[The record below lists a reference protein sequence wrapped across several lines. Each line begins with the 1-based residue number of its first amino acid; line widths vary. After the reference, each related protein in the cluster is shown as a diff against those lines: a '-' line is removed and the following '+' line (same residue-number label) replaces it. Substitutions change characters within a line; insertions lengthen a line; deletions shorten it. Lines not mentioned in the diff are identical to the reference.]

1 MEFLKQKKK
10 IIVILGVLFLLLI
23 INTSVN
29 MVATGK
35 IDDEIQSTIKDLNVG
50 DDVEIEYEDI
60 SYSFIS
66 STLSFDNISIGEDD
80 EYLKIEELSIKFDP
94 DAIPSKK
101 DLQDGK
107 LEVDLSDFKLS
118 LENLKFVADGAVFKQ
133 KKLNINFD
141 GSFSGEKNML
151 STKYLLIDAEGI
163 DLSNDGIGASIG
175 NLGIKFESE
184 NSLNIMDIEREI
196 EKIKGFDDLGDM
208 SLEMNVENY
217 DLSRAIVKESNLDNL
232 GISELEGKEIEYR
245 FAKDNQEVDFGLELV
260 SESLGSIDVE
270 GNLDFSKDTDDP
282 YVELKLT
289 LEDLDKNIDKMLK
302 MSKLKETKNGYELDF
317 EGRLNKLQ
325 KSIF

>member
-1 MEFLKQKKK
+1 MEFLKQNKK

-141 GSFSGEKNML
+141 GSFSGDML
-151 STKYLLIDAEGI
+151 STKYLLIDAEGT
-163 DLSNDGIGASIG
+163 DLSADGIGASIG

-184 NSLNIMDIEREI
+184 NSINIMDIEREVG
-196 EKIKGFDDLGDM
+196 KIKGFDDLNDM

-217 DLSRAIVKESNLDNL
+217 DLSRAIVKEFNLDDL
-232 GISELEGKEIEYR
+232 GISELEGKEIELR
-245 FAKDNQEVDFGLELV
+245 FAKDNQEVDFGLELG
-260 SESLGSIDVE
+260 SESIGSIDVE

-317 EGRLNKLQ
+317 EGSLNKLQ